1 MNRLKIIAACALAT
15 ASLSQAQ
22 PEPPRPPRTPQAFLF
37 QGGSSSYLGVG
48 VSEIDAERAKALKL
62 KEERGV
68 EVTSVNND
76 GPASK
81 AGLKVGDVVLEYNGQ
96 RVEGIE
102 QFRRFV
108 QETPV
113 GRSVKLLISRN
124 GAMQTMTATIA
135 SRGAAPFFSLNGDGW
150 EGFKNIPMPDMPR
163 PLMSTQSR
171 MLGVE
176 SESLGSQL
184 AEYFGVKEGVL
195 VRSVIRGSAAEKAG
209 IKAGDVITKVGDRK
223 VASPGE
229 ITSALRAASGGNVP
243 VTLMRN
249 QKEMTVTVAIESR
262 TGEQMRKSLVRYDG
276 KVL

>member
-1 MNRLKIIAACALAT
+1 
-15 ASLSQAQ
+15 
-22 PEPPRPPRTPQAFLF
+22 
-37 QGGSSSYLGVG
+37 
-48 VSEIDAERAKALKL
+48 
-62 KEERGV
+62 
-68 EVTSVNND
+68 
-76 GPASK
+76 
-81 AGLKVGDVVLEYNGQ
+81 
-96 RVEGIE
+96 EGIE

-113 GRSVKLLISRN
+113 GRSAKLLISRN
-124 GAMQTMTATIA
+124 GATQTLTATIA
-135 SRGAAPFFSLNGDGW
+135 SKNAAPFFSTDGW
-150 EGFKNIPMPDMPR
+150 EGLRSIPVPDMPR
-163 PLMSTQSR
+163 PLMSMQSR

-229 ITSALRAASGGNVP
+229 ITSALRASSSGNVP
-243 VTLMRN
+243 VTLIRN

-262 TGEQMRKSLVRYDG
+262 TGERIRKSLVRYDG